1 MQTSWLSTSKKVPEE
16 YAVYRYALQYPFNIG
31 RVTSNYLSGKYT
43 ISQERAR
50 YKDRIYLNIEYGN
63 LLSIKCHYNGS
74 TIPVYGNQQ
83 EGFFFDMPMGDV
95 NLEIEFDNSVIIQ
108 ANDGGDGY
116 YWATY
121 YPTMH
126 YLCIA
131 DENTT
136 VYQAA
141 VKGGYVELTEVP
153 GRRITMYPWGGKGV
167 HDAVILRSSK
177 PVILLTPIDV
187 EREDYTPELHEGN
200 ELLGWNESAPYESDV
215 YVLSRGDDGKGPLG
229 FYKYD
234 RSVMG
239 TPTGAHL
246 ELPKGSQPPA
256 AVTINK

>member
-1 MQTSWLSTSKKVPEE
+1 LALLGDGGYPYGVPIS
-16 YAVYRYALQYPFNIG
+16 YVYDDGKLYFHSA
-31 RVTSNYLSGKYT
+31 LSG
-43 ISQERAR
+43 
-50 YKDRIYLNIEYGN
+50 
-63 LLSIKCHYNGS
+63 
-74 TIPVYGNQQ
+74 
-83 EGFFFDMPMGDV
+83 
-95 NLEIEFDNSVIIQ
+95 
-108 ANDGGDGY
+108 
-116 YWATY
+116 
-121 YPTMH
+121 
-126 YLCIA
+126 
-131 DENTT
+131 
-136 VYQAA
+136 
-141 VKGGYVELTEVP
+141 
-153 GRRITMYPWGGKGV
+153 RITAYPWGGKGV

-239 TPTGAHL
+239 WPTGAYL